1 MQHELNLIL
10 PPGVSVDEARLA
22 LAAKLVEL
30 GRLSTG
36 QGATLAGLS
45 KASFLELV
53 GKLGVPVFAYP
64 PEELNRELGA

>member
-1 MQHELNLIL
+1 VQHELNLIL
-10 PPGVSVDEARLA
+10 PPEVSADEARLA

-45 KASFLELV
+45 KAAFLALV
-53 GKLGVPVFAYP
+53 GKLGVPVFAHP
-64 PEELNRELGA
+64 PEELNRELGT